1 MTLEPFESKGSR
13 SVGLLG
19 TQTRSFATRQQALA
33 PCTGFAATCNTLN
46 AAASGRPRG
55 TWPAENPRLSHPRQI
70 TKPIHH
76 VDSRRSHSFKNSKDV
91 DFIISLGYSFQC
103 LTTLQPGP
111 APPSPT
117 LISPDAIPA
126 PPGYYFFFF
135 SVFTRNEKQLDTIF
149 CIKTLHKPGDHY

>member
-1 MTLEPFESKGSR
+1 MSAYSAHRPGAWPRGSKLWLRALGSLPHAIPSAQR
-13 SVGLLG
+13 SRGAPGGLGPQKTLLG
-19 TQTRSFATRQQALA
+19 
-33 PCTGFAATCNTLN
+33 
-46 AAASGRPRG
+46 
-55 TWPAENPRLSHPRQI
+55 HPRQI
-70 TKPIHH
+70 TKPIHR
-76 VDSRRSHSFKNSKDV
+76 VDSRRSHSFKNSKDG

-126 PPGYYFFFF
+126 PPGFFFFF

-149 CIKTLHKPGDHY
+149 CIKTLHKLGDHY